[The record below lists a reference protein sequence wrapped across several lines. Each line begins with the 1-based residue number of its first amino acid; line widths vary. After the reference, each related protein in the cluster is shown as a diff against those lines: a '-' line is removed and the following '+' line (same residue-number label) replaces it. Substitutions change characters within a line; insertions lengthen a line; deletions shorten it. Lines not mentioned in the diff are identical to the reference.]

1 MPTALRVPPAK
12 MTAAV
17 TSARS
22 HATMIAAAVRVGSLR
37 SMMYIG
43 RLTSATTPTPTR
55 ISPMTTPW
63 WSICT
68 HRTPV
73 SRASVK
79 STRTHMAS

>member
-1 MPTALRVPPAK
+1 MPTALRAPPAK

-37 SMMYIG
+37 STMYMG
-43 RLTSATTPTPTR
+43 RLTSATMPTPTST
-55 ISPMTTPW
+55 SPVTTPW

-68 HRTPV
+68 QRTPM